1 MADSKFQWP
10 INVPE
15 AQGMAVARDIGF
27 VAGSDFVCEGRT
39 FWFDGIEK
47 AMQFNRALADEPNS
61 GRGSPDDATAEPESE
76 SKPAVP
82 HPTVPHR

>member
-15 AQGMAVARDIGF
+15 AQGRAVACDFGF
-27 VAGSDFVCEGRT
+27 VDGTDFVCEGRT

-61 GRGSPDDATAEPESE
+61 GRGSPDDARVEPA
-76 SKPAVP
+76 KPAVK
-82 HPTVPHR
+82 HR

>member
-1 MADSKFQWP
+1 MADSRFQWP

-15 AQGMAVARDIGF
+15 EMGRAVARDIGF
-27 VAGSDFVCEGRT
+27 VEGSDFVNEGRT

-61 GRGSPDDATAEPESE
+61 GRASPDDAIVEPDPETKPAEP
-76 SKPAVP
+76 
-82 HPTVPHR
+82 HR